1 MPIPQIERAASEDA
15 EGQRLDKFIRKWL
28 PGVPLSHLYKLF
40 RTRRI
45 RVNAARGYPETL
57 LKSGDLVV
65 VRGDEA
71 DLLKPPPDPKSVKGG
86 RTLRPSAI
94 ADAPLKVLFEDN
106 VLLAIDKPS
115 GLAVHP
121 GSGIECATLV
131 DLVRGYLGPR
141 ATRNDFTASPAHRL
155 DRDTSGV
162 ILVAKTR
169 PCMVALTEMFT
180 HGHPAKSYLAL
191 AKGTCSKPRG
201 VIDLPLA
208 EHEQSGRSKAL
219 HGTNMQTAI
228 TRYRTLAAGSIASLL
243 ECQIETGRTHQIRRH
258 LVAMGHPVAGDRRH
272 GDFGF
277 NRELKSRFGLK
288 RMFLHARRIS
298 LKHPLT
304 GEPLTI
310 AAPLP
315 DELKA
320 VLTAMGIAFDE
331 TSPGASRPA
340 SS

>member
-1 MPIPQIERAASEDA
+1 MPIPQIERTASEDA
-15 EGQRLDKFIRKWL
+15 VGQRLDKFVRRWL

-40 RTRRI
+40 RTRRV
-45 RVNAARGYPETL
+45 RVNGARGYPETQ
-57 LKSGDLVV
+57 LKAGDVVV

-71 DLLKPPPDPKSVKGG
+71 DLLRVPAPKPGG
-86 RTLRPSAI
+86 ARALRPSAV

-106 VLLAIDKPS
+106 ALMAIDKPA

-180 HGHPAKSYLAL
+180 RGHPDKSYLAL
-191 AKGTCSKPRG
+191 AKGCFPKPRG

-208 EHEQSGRSKAL
+208 EHEQSGRSKAVN
-219 HGTNMQTAI
+219 GTNMQTAI
-228 TRYRTLAAGSIASLL
+228 TRYRVLAPADPASLL
-243 ECQIETGRTHQIRRH
+243 ECKIETGRTHQIRRH

-272 GDFGF
+272 GDFAF
-277 NRELKSRFGLK
+277 NRDLKGRFGLR

-298 LKHPLT
+298 LRHPLS
-304 GEPLTI
+304 GAPLTI
-310 AAPLP
+310 EAPLP
-315 DELKA
+315 DELA
-320 VLTAMGIAFDE
+320 QVLTAMGIAFDD
-331 TSPGASRPA
+331 RR
-340 SS
+340 